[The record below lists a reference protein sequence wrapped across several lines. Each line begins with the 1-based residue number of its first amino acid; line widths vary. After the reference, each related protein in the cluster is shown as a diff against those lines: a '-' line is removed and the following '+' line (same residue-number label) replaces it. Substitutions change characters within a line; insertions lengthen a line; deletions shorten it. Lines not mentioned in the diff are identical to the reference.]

1 MLQEFN
7 LGESYIPTVGFL
19 KCNFEWLNEDIL
31 GNKKVRKEKFKKL
44 LVFLSIIVI
53 KTYTNPC

>member
-7 LGESYIPTVGFL
+7 LEESYIPTVGFL

-31 GNKKVRKEKFKKL
+31 GNKRVRKEKFKN
-44 LVFLSIIVI
+44 FQFS
-53 KTYTNPC
+53 